1 MVMKRTVFLLLAGAL
16 SLFGYTDADL
26 DGVDD
31 SVDRCPNTPITDIVD
46 ANGCSIKSVI
56 VEDHFDLILGLAY
69 NQYNYR
75 LNSETDTLTT
85 SAQID
90 WYRGDFSMQL
100 VTSYYDTS
108 GDDYDRSG
116 MNDTTLAAYYSYRNV
131 ASVPRLNLQAGVG
144 VIFPTYDTEYG
155 NNNTDFTG
163 TLYLTYGIDQM
174 SIFGGYGYTVIGD
187 DDVSYVGEDGNT
199 YEIRYRNV
207 NSFNAGTGY
216 HFSDRFYASLSYFY
230 ADSIYED
237 VDAIENLSAYGFYS
251 IDAHWFVT
259 GSYAYGLND
268 TTSDHSLA
276 LWVGYY
282 F

>member
-1 MVMKRTVFLLLAGAL
+1 MKRIALLLLAGTL
-16 SLFGYTDADL
+16 SLFAYTDADL

-56 VEDHFDLILGLAY
+56 VENHFDLILGLAY

-75 LNSETDTLTT
+75 LNSDTDTLTT
-85 SAQID
+85 SAQVD

-100 VTSYYDTS
+100 VTSYYNTD

-116 MNDTTLAAYYSYRNV
+116 MNDTTLAAYYSFRNV
-131 ASVPRLNLQAGVG
+131 GSVPRLNLQVGVG
-144 VIFPTYDTEYG
+144 VIFPTYDAEYG
-155 NNNTDFTG
+155 NNNADYTG
-163 TLYLTYGIDQM
+163 TLYLTYNIDKTTL
-174 SIFGGYGYTVIGD
+174 FGGYGYTIVGD
-187 DDVSYVGEDGNT
+187 DDVEYVGSDGKT
-199 YEIRYRNV
+199 YEIRYQNV
-207 NSFNAGTGY
+207 NSFNAGAGY
-216 HFSDRFYASLSYFY
+216 HFNDRFYASLSYFY

-259 GSYAYGLND
+259 GNYAYGLSD
-268 TTSDHSLA
+268 TTSDNAFTLR
-276 LWVGYY
+276 VGYY